1 MRWSQAF
8 IPTLR
13 DDPADAEAVS
23 HRLLVR
29 AGFIRQLM
37 AGHYSILPLGFRVR
51 AKIMEIIRQEIDGL
65 GGQELLLPSLHPRE
79 LWEQTGRTE
88 AMADILFTLDDGR
101 GTDLVLG
108 PTHEEIF
115 ATIAK
120 EITSYKQLP
129 QLWYQIQTKF
139 RDEARPKSGLLRV
152 REFTMK
158 DSYSFD
164 ADEAGLD
171 VQFDNHHGAY
181 TRIFERLGVPAVPV
195 QASSGAM
202 GGSESIEF
210 IVPSPAGEDD
220 IAHCPACGYAA
231 NVERATSM
239 LEDVVDGPGL
249 DQPEAFPTPGVR
261 TIEDLVAFDG
271 GAAADRQIKTL
282 VQYLDGTPTLVLLR
296 GDHDLQEQKLSDG
309 TGALDV
315 RPAQPEEIRE
325 LLGADAGSLGAVGVD
340 DIKIVADHALAGR
353 SDMVTGANQDDHH
366 LRGVDVERDIGVDD
380 WLDLRAVAEGEPCP
394 VCGEPLEVFRG
405 IEAGHIFKYGT
416 KYSEALGAT
425 VQDAEGESIDLVMGA
440 YGIGVERNMAAVV
453 EVHNDE
459 HGIVWPVSVAPYEV
473 VITLVKMDDEDT
485 VAAGESLYRHLSEAG
500 IEVLIDDRDER
511 PGVKFAD
518 AELIGIPYRITIGPR
533 GLADGVVEWTE
544 RRSGDSEEIPLDGA
558 ARVVGERVEAA
569 RTTYPRR
576 RVPPR

>member
-1 MRWSQAF
+1 M
-8 IPTLR
+8 
-13 DDPADAEAVS
+13 S

-29 AGFIRQLM
+29 AGYIRQLM

-51 AKIMEIIRQEIDGL
+51 AKIMQIIREEMDAI

-88 AMADILFTLDDGR
+88 TMADILFTLDDGR
-101 GTDLVLG
+101 GTDLILG

-115 ATIAK
+115 ATIAR

-164 ADEAGLD
+164 IDEAGLD
-171 VQFDNHHGAY
+171 EQFDNHHRAY

-231 NVERATSM
+231 NVERATSS
-239 LEDVVDGPGL
+239 LADITDDAGL

-261 TIEDLVAFDG
+261 TIEDLVEFEG
-271 GAAADRQIKTL
+271 GATADRQIKTL
-282 VQYLDGTPTLVLLR
+282 VHYLDGTATLVLLR
-296 GDHDLQEQKLSDG
+296 GDHELQEQKLRDG
-309 TGALDV
+309 TAALEV
-315 RPAQPEEIRE
+315 RPAHPDEIRQ
-325 LLGADAGSLGAVGVD
+325 LLGADAGSLGAVGVS
-340 DIKIVADHALAGR
+340 DIRIVADHALHGR
-353 SDMVTGANQDDHH
+353 ANMVTGANQDDHH
-366 LRGVDVERDIGVDD
+366 LRGVSVDRDITVDQ
-380 WLDLRAVAEGEPCP
+380 WLDLRAVEAGEPCP
-394 VCGEPLEVFRG
+394 DCGEPLEVFRG
-405 IEAGHIFKYGT
+405 IEVGHIFNYGT
-416 KYSEALGAT
+416 KYAQALGAS

-459 HGIVWPVSVAPYEV
+459 HGIVWPMSVTPYEV
-473 VITLVKMDDEDT
+473 AITLVKMDDEET
-485 VAAGESLYRHLSEAG
+485 VSTGEQLYRQLTEAG
-500 IEVLIDDRDER
+500 VEVLIDDRDER

-518 AELIGIPYRITIGPR
+518 AELIGIPYRLTVGPR
-533 GLADGVVEWTE
+533 GLGDGIVEWTE
-544 RRSGDSEEIPLDGA
+544 RRSGDSELIPVADA
-558 ARVVGERVEAA
+558 AATITDRIETA
-569 RTTYPRR
+569 RRATQLPA
-576 RVPPR
+576 